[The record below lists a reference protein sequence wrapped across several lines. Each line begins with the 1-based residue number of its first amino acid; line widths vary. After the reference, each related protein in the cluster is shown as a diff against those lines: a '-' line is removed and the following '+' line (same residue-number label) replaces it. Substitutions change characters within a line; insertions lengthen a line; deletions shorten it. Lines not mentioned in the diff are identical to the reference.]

1 MLVSV
6 LKFYKLTCLYSNKV
20 FSGEL
25 ENNGK
30 VHPKE
35 QSSSVLKGNKLGII
49 IPFRERFDELMEFVP
64 HIHLFLKNQD
74 ISHEIFV
81 INQVTTLV

>member
-1 MLVSV
+1 M
-6 LKFYKLTCLYSNKV
+6 

-30 VHPKE
+30 ILPKE
-35 QSSSVLKGNKLGII
+35 QKSVLLKGNKLGII
-49 IPFRERFDELMEFVP
+49 IPFRDRFDELMEFVP

-74 ISHEIFV
+74 IIHEIFV
-81 INQVTTLV
+81 INQVTILV